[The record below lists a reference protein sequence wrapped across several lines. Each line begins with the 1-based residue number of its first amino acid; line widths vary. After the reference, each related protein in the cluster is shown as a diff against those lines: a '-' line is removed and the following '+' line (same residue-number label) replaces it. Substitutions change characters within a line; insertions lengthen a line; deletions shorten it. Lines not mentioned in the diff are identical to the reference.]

1 MGYILILSTAMQP
14 NGPTIK
20 KPDQKSLAHTR
31 QSKLDLLKCAEQTC
45 HKHDALLSAMELEA
59 TIG

>member
-1 MGYILILSTAMQP
+1 MGYILTLSTATQP

-20 KPDQKSLAHTR
+20 ESNQKSLAHTR
-31 QSKLDLLKCAEQTC
+31 QSKPDLLKRAEQTC
-45 HKHDALLSAMELEA
+45 HKHDALLAAMELEA